1 VKDWNAFWGFWDR
14 MPIWNGIGQGALV
27 AGLALMGVGLVL
39 GRTRE
44 TPEPVDLHALGKNC
58 GRLCQG

>member
-39 GRTRE
+39 AAHTVSVFARRPAYSATF
-44 TPEPVDLHALGKNC
+44 
-58 GRLCQG
+58 QSS